1 MIEPTETESKDTLD
15 SFIQAM
21 KQIAEEAK
29 TDKQLLKTAPHH
41 TPIKR
46 LDDVKAVKA
55 AIFSFEDLGKE

>member
-1 MIEPTETESKDTLD
+1 
-15 SFIQAM
+15 M
-21 KQIAEEAK
+21 KQIAEEARA
-29 TDKQLLKTAPHH
+29 DKQLLKTAPHH

>member
-15 SFIQAM
+15 NFIKAM
-21 KQIAEEAK
+21 KNIAEEAK
-29 TDKQLLKTAPHH
+29 ANPVLLKTAPHK

-55 AIFSFEDLGKE
+55 SIFRFEDLKNN